1 MSLIEEYSKRYRNS
15 FNELFS
21 IKIEIRG
28 VLKSM
33 MKRSGGKDFLI
44 VTPSQ
49 YTKEPW
55 LFAEIY
61 YSGNLV
67 GKLDMWGALLVYN
80 ADAASSDYQ
89 FQPHGLEKGIEKLVK
104 MYNV

>member
-1 MSLIEEYSKRYRNS
+1 MSLIEDYSKRYRNS
-15 FNELFS
+15 LNELSS

-33 MKRSGGKDFLI
+33 LERTGGKDFLI

-61 YSGNLV
+61 HSDNLV
-67 GKLDMWGALLVYN
+67 AKLDMWGALLVYN
-80 ADAASSDYQ
+80 PGATSSDYE
-89 FQPHGLEKGIEKLVK
+89 FQTHGLEKGIEKLVK